1 MARQFQGRD
10 TAQALRRVKAEL
22 GPEAVIVSTR
32 PCTGGVELTA
42 AAPGESFEAAP
53 SGPNLQTLVDEI
65 GGLKSLITTHL
76 LSLDDQAEWG
86 EAALNPAQAAR
97 AYFQAQEMDDEVAG
111 RLLTPLIDAPAEGF
125 RQKLE
130 ARLAAA
136 VKCADP
142 LCPAPGRPRIVYL
155 VGPTGVGKTTT
166 VAKLAAGAALGDGR
180 RVGLLTVDTYRIGA
194 PEQLKVY
201 GRIMG
206 LPVVVAERP
215 EDLPTALKTLQRCE
229 VILVDTAGRRPSD
242 QQGLAAMRRFIDQT
256 PGAGVL
262 LCLAANTRARDLA
275 EVIERFGAL
284 PLTGLIFT
292 KIDESDTY
300 GALFSAGC
308 RLRLPV
314 SHLTCGQRVPE
325 DIIPLTPERLARLVL
340 RRYGG

>member
-10 TAQALRRVKAEL
+10 AAQALRRVKAEL
-22 GPEAVIVSTR
+22 GPEAFIVSTR
-32 PCTGGVELTA
+32 PVTGGIELTA
-42 AAPGESFEAAP
+42 AAPGEDRDALP
-53 SGPNLQTLVDEI
+53 RPTLQTLVDEI
-65 GGLKSLITTHL
+65 GGLKSLITTHV
-76 LSLDDQAEWG
+76 LSLGDEAEWG

-97 AYFQAQEMDDEVAG
+97 NYLESQEVDADVAG

-125 RQKLE
+125 RARLE
-130 ARLAAA
+130 AGLAAA

-142 LCPAPGRPRIVYL
+142 LRPGQGRPRIVYL

-166 VAKLAAGAALGDGR
+166 VAKLAAGSALTDGR
-180 RVGLLTVDTYRIGA
+180 RVGLLTVDTYRVGA

-206 LPVVVAERP
+206 LPVVVAERS
-215 EDLPTALKTLQRCE
+215 EDIPAALETLHRCQL
-229 VILVDTAGRRPSD
+229 ILVDTAGRSPAD
-242 QQGLAAMRRFIDQT
+242 EHGLAAMRRFIDQT

-275 EVIERFGAL
+275 VVVERFRAL
-284 PLTGLIFT
+284 TLTGLIFT

-300 GALFSAGC
+300 GPLFTAGC
-308 RLRLPV
+308 RLGLPV

-340 RRYGG
+340 RRYRG